1 MRAALTSLVLTL
13 TVLGSAVDAQA
24 FFRPSGPPGAQIASE
39 GLGYSVVQAPS
50 ARSRSFRIVL
60 ACTVAW
66 RNAVAHCPTPAHSAY
81 CPQAKIVC
89 R

>member
-1 MRAALTSLVLTL
+1 MRAALPSLALALMVFGSEAEALTL
-13 TVLGSAVDAQA
+13 
-24 FFRPSGPPGAQIASE
+24 FRPSGPPGAQLATE

-50 ARSRSFRIVL
+50 ARARSFRVVL